1 MKNVLTTFL
10 VVFITLTA
18 GILIGRYVLS
28 NTSELEREIDRM
40 KQRNDSLNTVIRQWQ
55 DSLRQ
60 SQEKIARYEEQITR
74 LDQQIRQKQKE
85 INYYKRKG
93 RFEYEFSTDSL
104 HRELNRIIKQRLQ
117 SVTGPNRLP

>member
-10 VVFITLTA
+10 VIVVTLVS
-18 GILIGRYVLS
+18 GVLIGRYVLS

-40 KQRNDSLNTVIRQWQ
+40 KQRNDSLNVVIRQWQ
-55 DSLRQ
+55 DSLRK
-60 SQEKIARYEEQITR
+60 SQEKIARYQEQIAR
-74 LDQQIRQKQKE
+74 LDKKILQKQKE

-104 HRELNRIIKQRLQ
+104 HRELNAIIKQRLRAGD
-117 SVTGPNRLP
+117 GPDRLP